1 MGMLS
6 PPQFGAG
13 KAGQALDPTSV
24 ETWIFDLDN
33 TLYPASCDLFSQVD
47 RRMCAFIQDL
57 LDLGEADARRVQK
70 RYFHEHGTTLRGLMD
85 NHGVEPDTFLS
96 FVHRIDFSPVPPAP
110 ALSEALEALDARKLI
125 YTNATVAYT
134 ERVLERLGIGRHF
147 EAIFDIVAA
156 DHRPK
161 PEPESYRRLIERY
174 GIDPAR
180 AVLVE
185 DIARNLTPAAELGMT
200 TVWVAHESEWSRAG
214 GREDCIHH
222 VIDDLAEWLG
232 ALVSPTEAGA

>member
-1 MGMLS
+1 MLS
-6 PPQFGAG
+6 PPQFGLG
-13 KAGQALDPTSV
+13 KAGRALDPNSV

-33 TLYPASCDLFSQVD
+33 TLYPASCDLFSQLD
-47 RRMCAFIQDL
+47 RRIRAFIQDL
-57 LDLGEADARRVQK
+57 LDLGDADARAVQR
-70 RYFHEHGTTLRGLMD
+70 RYIHEHGTTLRGLMD

-96 FVHRIDFSPVPPAP
+96 YVHQVDLSPVPAAP
-110 ALSEALEALDARKLI
+110 ALSEALDALDARKLI
-125 YTNATVAYT
+125 YTNATVAYS
-134 ERVLERLGIGRHF
+134 ERVLERLGIARHF

-156 DHRPK
+156 DYRPK

-200 TVWVAHESEWSRAG
+200 TVWVAQESEWSSAG
-214 GREDCIHH
+214 AREDCVHH
-222 VIDDLAEWLG
+222 VIDDLATWLG
-232 ALVSPTEAGA
+232 ALVSADPEAGA